1 MTMTDTSRTVVLDP
15 RANVPGVRQPGFAD
29 TLRAEWIKFWS
40 VRSTVWSIVAMFVV
54 GTGLTVLICA
64 AAAEDLASGQAG
76 ENPASFV
83 TWGMMFAQVT
93 AVVLGAMVVT
103 SEYGSGMIRATL
115 AATPRRGEVLAAK
128 AVVLTGTLLVA
139 GTVTAFAGYF
149 GGNWFLDREGIGIAL
164 SDEGV
169 LRAMF
174 GGGLYMAG
182 LGLLAAAV
190 GLLVRH
196 TAAALSIVLGIVFVA
211 GTMVFLLPGAWG
223 EWIGK
228 LMPGNA
234 GSRDH
239 RAGVVQPGRARPVAR
254 LRGVHG
260 RGGRRAGRR
269 LDHLPPARCLTRCLT
284 RSPARAE
291 LPRAGRLPF
300 PGTVE
305 G

>member
-1 MTMTDTSRTVVLDP
+1 MTMTSSSTIVTLDP
-15 RANVPGVRQPGFAD
+15 NRVVPVRRPGFSH

-40 VRSTVWSIVAMFVV
+40 VRSTGWSMVAMFVL
-54 GTGLTVLICA
+54 GAGLTVLVCA
-64 AAAEDLASGQAG
+64 TSAEWLASAEAD

-83 TWGMMFAQVT
+83 TWGMMFAQIT
-93 AVVLGAMVVT
+93 AIVLGTLAVT
-103 SEYGSGMIRATL
+103 SEYGTGMIRATL

-128 AVVLTGTLLVA
+128 AVVLTGSLLVA

-164 SDEGV
+164 SDDGV

-196 TAAALSIVLGIVFVA
+196 TAAALSIVLAVVFVV
-211 GTMVFLLPGAWG
+211 GNMVFLLPGAWG

-234 GSRDH
+234 GSTITAPVSFNPMVLEPWPGFAVFTAEVAVVLGIAWITFRRRD
-239 RAGVVQPGRARPVAR
+239 A
-254 LRGVHG
+254 
-260 RGGRRAGRR
+260 
-269 LDHLPPARCLTRCLT
+269 
-284 RSPARAE
+284 
-291 LPRAGRLPF
+291 
-300 PGTVE
+300 
-305 G
+305 